1 MVNTAIETKR
11 PHISEMENADIMALL
26 DRHLFGHDVWCNGKS
41 AFDKKSRF
49 FLCQECKQ
57 IDELADFV
65 GGQAKHPRRIPDYSE
80 RQILAAM
87 SMQRRAIRLRFLEAY
102 MRLQLP
108 VSPRVIAVDALRAL
122 GIIDGLGFLVDRG
135 GMRGRG

>member
-1 MVNTAIETKR
+1 MNTATETRR
-11 PHISEMENADIMALL
+11 PHISDMENADIMALL
-26 DRHLFGHDVWCNGKS
+26 DRHLFRHDVWCNGKS
-41 AFDKKSRF
+41 AFNAKANAY
-49 FLCQECKQ
+49 LCKECAQ

-87 SMQRRAIRLRFLEAY
+87 SMQRRAIRLRFLEFY
-102 MRLQLP
+102 MRLVLP
-108 VSPRVIAVDALRAL
+108 VSPRVIAVEALRAL

-135 GMRGRG
+135 ARHAK